1 MVKVL
6 YLIRHGQT
14 QWNVQRRM
22 QGRLDSPLTEAG
34 IAQAH
39 AHGRLLK
46 SNAAIASLFVSPSG
60 RTRETA
66 YIVNS
71 YVQGYVDYVEE
82 LLERDLG
89 EWSGMTMDEVS
100 ESYPAA
106 FRKRQ
111 EDPYYFTPPSGE
123 NLQDMS
129 DRVGVFL
136 DDLLANELVEVG
148 LVTHQVMSRVILS
161 RILKLNEVETN
172 RLVHPNDVVYRVD
185 VSSGA
190 PEISHFLLGDGP
202 RSGLLQHSDSETISR
217 RDSRDTDHRS

>member
-1 MVKVL
+1 MKVL

-39 AHGRLLK
+39 THGRLLK
-46 SNAAIASLFVSPSG
+46 SAAAISSMFVSPSG

-71 YVQGYVDYVEE
+71 YVHGYVDYAQE
-82 LLERDLG
+82 LLERDMG

-100 ESYPAA
+100 EAFPAA

-111 EDPYYFTPPSGE
+111 DDPYHFTPPAGE
-123 NLQDMS
+123 NLEDMS
-129 DRVGVFL
+129 ERVSTFL
-136 DDLLANELVEVG
+136 DNLLASEIDEAA

-161 RILKLNEVETN
+161 RILKLNEIETN
-172 RLVHPNDVVYRVD
+172 RLVHPNDVVYRID
-185 VSSGA
+185 VTSGV
-190 PEISHFLLGDGP
+190 PEISHYLLGDGP
-202 RSGLLQHSDSETISR
+202 RDGLLQHSDGETIAR
-217 RDSRDTDHRS
+217 LDTRDTDHRN